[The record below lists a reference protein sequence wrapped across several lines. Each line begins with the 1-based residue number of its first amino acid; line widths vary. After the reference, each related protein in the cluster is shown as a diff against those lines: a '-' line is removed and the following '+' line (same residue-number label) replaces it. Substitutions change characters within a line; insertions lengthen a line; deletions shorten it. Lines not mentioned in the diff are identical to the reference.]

1 MDNIECNK
9 CQCKFT
15 VSELSVQEL
24 SGELQAQEFSCPE
37 CRAKY
42 LVLLTDANLR
52 QLIDKR
58 IRLANRQHLA
68 MQKRLKEATLRKYI
82 NEIDSLD
89 KKIEQEQKALRETHK
104 DLLCGYENI

>member
-37 CRAKY
+37 CGAKY

-82 NEIDSLD
+82 NEIDGLD
-89 KKIEQEQKALRETHK
+89 KKNRTGAKSTER
-104 DLLCGYENI
+104 NP